1 MLKPTGPVVLLRA
14 TPEMAPVAAR
24 LLCLTLGPLADYW
37 MGVDDER
44 RARAILLRMFG
55 TDKNLFSYQYA
66 TFAEVDGET
75 AGLELSYP
83 ARTMKALEVRTLLR
97 FLVTAGPTTALRMIW
112 RSYPLQSI
120 TEAAPDEY
128 FLAHLGVL
136 PQFEGLGLGRQLLQR
151 AEDRGRAAGL
161 GKITLTVD
169 ADNLRAIRL
178 YERAGFSISGTVTLK
193 ALSRRFG
200 YHGYHHM
207 SKDLR

>member
-1 MLKPTGPVVLLRA
+1 MLKPTGPAVLLQA
-14 TPEMAPVAAR
+14 SPEMAPVAAR
-24 LLCLTLGPLADYW
+24 LLYFTLGPLADYW

-44 RARAILLRMFG
+44 RARAILLRMFRTG
-55 TDKNLFSYQYA
+55 KNLFSYQHA
-66 TFAEVDGET
+66 TFAEVDGEA

-83 ARTMKALEVRTLLR
+83 ARMMKALEVRTLLR

>member
-24 LLCLTLGPLADYW
+24 LLYLTLGPLADYW

-136 PQFEGLGLGRQLLQR
+136 PQFEGLGLGRQLLQW

-169 ADNLRAIRL
+169 ADNVRAIRL

-193 ALSRRFG
+193 ALTRRFG